1 MMKRENRTYQY
12 DIAAIIVSYLRNEI
26 NEADQRKLDA
36 WVASSVRHKELFSRI
51 CDETMQ
57 LEEIRKILSHD
68 ANSAWEVLKIKAER
82 RRKQRLFRIYK
93 VAASVVVLFGVSMF
107 LWLKSSNKPAEEEKM
122 AVRDE
127 IMPGRPMARL
137 TVASGITYQL
147 DTLGDLMLASSAAAN
162 NGREVIFKDLGETQQ
177 DSLPQYGKIEIPR
190 GGEYRMVLSDGTKVY
205 LNSATEL
212 RFPESFAG
220 CKERVVYLSG
230 EAFFE
235 VAKDTDRPFVVVCST
250 YNVRVL
256 GTSFNISNYADDED
270 SRTTLAS
277 GKVEINTRNNKQ
289 IVLKPGE
296 QAIVT
301 DRGVDVKGIDVE
313 LYTTWMH
320 ESFRFKGGSIEEIMK
335 KLARWYVVDVFY
347 ANQAVKDFH
356 FTGFLPR
363 YAKIEDVLELLS
375 LTTKNIAFEV
385 KGKSVWVREK

>member
-1 MMKRENRTYQY
+1 MKRENCTYQY
-12 DIAAIIVSYLRNEI
+12 DMAAIIVSYLRNEI
-26 NEADQRKLDA
+26 SEADQRKLDV
-36 WVASSVRHKELFSRI
+36 WLASSEGHKDLFSRI
-51 CDETMQ
+51 CNETMQ
-57 LEEIRKILSHD
+57 LEEIRKILSRD
-68 ANSAWEVLKIKAER
+68 ANSAWVVLKMKAER

-93 VAASVVVLFGVSMF
+93 VAASVVVLFGVSMV
-107 LWLKSSNKPAEEEKM
+107 LWLKSSNKPVEGERV
-122 AVRDE
+122 AVREE
-127 IMPGRPMARL
+127 IVPGRPMAKL

-147 DTLGDLMLASSAAAN
+147 DTLGDLMLSSSAAEN
-162 NGREVIFKDLGETQQ
+162 NGREVIFKDLHEVE
-177 DSLPQYGKIEIPR
+177 DSLPKYGKIEIPC
-190 GGEYRMVLSDGTKVY
+190 GGEYTMVLSDGTRVY

-235 VAKDTDRPFVVVCST
+235 VAKDADRPFIVICST
-250 YNVRVL
+250 YDVRVL
-256 GTSFNISNYADDED
+256 GTSFNISDYADDED

-277 GKVEINTRNNKQ
+277 GKVEIDMHNNKQ

-301 DRGVDVKGIDVE
+301 GKGVNVKEVDVE
-313 LYTTWMH
+313 FYTTWMY
-320 ESFRFKGGSIEEIMK
+320 ENFRFKGGNIEDIMK

-347 ANQAVKDFH
+347 ANQSVKDFH

>member
-1 MMKRENRTYQY
+1 MKRENRTYQY

-335 KLARWYVVDVFY
+335 KLARWYVVDV
-347 ANQAVKDFH
+347 V
-356 FTGFLPR
+356 
-363 YAKIEDVLELLS
+363 
-375 LTTKNIAFEV
+375 
-385 KGKSVWVREK
+385 

>member
-1 MMKRENRTYQY
+1 MKRENCTYQY
-12 DIAAIIVSYLRNEI
+12 DMAAIIVSYLRNEI
-26 NEADQRKLDA
+26 SEADQRKLDV
-36 WVASSVRHKELFSRI
+36 WLASSEGHKDLFSRI
-51 CDETMQ
+51 CNETMQ
-57 LEEIRKILSHD
+57 LEEIRKILSRD
-68 ANSAWEVLKIKAER
+68 ANSAWVVLKMKAER

-93 VAASVVVLFGVSMF
+93 VAASVVVLFGVSMV
-107 LWLKSSNKPAEEEKM
+107 LWLKSSNKSVEGERV
-122 AVRDE
+122 AVREE
-127 IMPGRPMARL
+127 IVPGRPMAKL

-147 DTLGDLMLASSAAAN
+147 DTLGDLMLSSSAAEN
-162 NGREVIFKDLGETQQ
+162 NGREVIFKDLHEVQ
-177 DSLPQYGKIEIPR
+177 DSLPKYGKIEIPR
-190 GGEYRMVLSDGTKVY
+190 GGEYTMVLSDGTRVY

-235 VAKDTDRPFVVVCST
+235 VAKDADRPFIVICST
-250 YNVRVL
+250 YDVRVL
-256 GTSFNISNYADDED
+256 GTSFNISDYADDED

-277 GKVEINTRNNKQ
+277 GKVEIDMHNNKQ

-301 DRGVDVKGIDVE
+301 GKGVNVKEVDVE
-313 LYTTWMH
+313 LYTTWMY
-320 ESFRFKGGSIEEIMK
+320 ENFRFKGGNIEDIMK

-347 ANQAVKDFH
+347 ANQSVKDFH

>member
-1 MMKRENRTYQY
+1 MKRENCTYQY
-12 DIAAIIVSYLRNEI
+12 DMAAIIVSYLRNEI
-26 NEADQRKLDA
+26 SEADQRKLDV
-36 WVASSVRHKELFSRI
+36 WLASSEGHKDLFSRI
-51 CDETMQ
+51 CNETMQ
-57 LEEIRKILSHD
+57 LEEIRKILSRD
-68 ANSAWEVLKIKAER
+68 ANSAWVVLKMKAER

-93 VAASVVVLFGVSMF
+93 VAASVVVLFGVSMV
-107 LWLKSSNKPAEEEKM
+107 LWLKSSNKPVEGERV
-122 AVRDE
+122 AVREE
-127 IMPGRPMARL
+127 IVPGRPMAKL

-147 DTLGDLMLASSAAAN
+147 DTLGDLMLSSSAAEN
-162 NGREVIFKDLGETQQ
+162 NGREVIFKDLHEVQ
-177 DSLPQYGKIEIPR
+177 DSLPKYGKIEIPR
-190 GGEYRMVLSDGTKVY
+190 GGEYTMVLSDGTRVY

-235 VAKDTDRPFVVVCST
+235 VAKDADRPFIVICST
-250 YNVRVL
+250 YDVRVL
-256 GTSFNISNYADDED
+256 GTSFNISDYADDED

-277 GKVEINTRNNKQ
+277 GKVEIDMHNNKQ

-301 DRGVDVKGIDVE
+301 GKGVNVKEVDVE
-313 LYTTWMH
+313 LYTTWMY
-320 ESFRFKGGSIEEIMK
+320 ENFRFKGGNIEDIMK

-347 ANQAVKDFH
+347 ANQSVKDFH

>member
-1 MMKRENRTYQY
+1 MKRENCTYQY
-12 DIAAIIVSYLRNEI
+12 DMAAIIVSYLRNEI
-26 NEADQRKLDA
+26 SEADQRKLDV
-36 WVASSVRHKELFSRI
+36 WLASSEGHKDLFSRI
-51 CDETMQ
+51 CNETMQ
-57 LEEIRKILSHD
+57 LEEIRKILSRD
-68 ANSAWEVLKIKAER
+68 ANSAWVVLKMKAER

-93 VAASVVVLFGVSMF
+93 VAASVVVLFGVSMV
-107 LWLKSSNKPAEEEKM
+107 LWLKSSNKSVEGERV
-122 AVRDE
+122 AVREE
-127 IMPGRPMARL
+127 IVPGRPMAKL

-147 DTLGDLMLASSAAAN
+147 DTLGDLMLSSSAAEN
-162 NGREVIFKDLGETQQ
+162 NGREVIFKDLHEVQ
-177 DSLPQYGKIEIPR
+177 DSLPKYGKIEIPR
-190 GGEYRMVLSDGTKVY
+190 GGEYTMVLSDGTRVY

-235 VAKDTDRPFVVVCST
+235 VAKDADRPFIVICST
-250 YNVRVL
+250 YDVRVL
-256 GTSFNISNYADDED
+256 GTSFNISDYADDED

-277 GKVEINTRNNKQ
+277 GKVEIDMHNNKQ

-301 DRGVDVKGIDVE
+301 GKGVNVKEVDVE
-313 LYTTWMH
+313 FYTTWMY
-320 ESFRFKGGSIEEIMK
+320 ENFRFKGGNIEDIMK

-347 ANQAVKDFH
+347 ANQSVKDFH

>member
-1 MMKRENRTYQY
+1 MMMKRENCTYQY
-12 DIAAIIVSYLRNEI
+12 DMAAIIVSYLRNEI
-26 NEADQRKLDA
+26 SEADQRKLDV
-36 WVASSVRHKELFSRI
+36 WLASSEGHKDLFSRI
-51 CDETMQ
+51 CNETMQ
-57 LEEIRKILSHD
+57 LEEIRKILSRD
-68 ANSAWEVLKIKAER
+68 ANSAWVVLKMKAER

-93 VAASVVVLFGVSMF
+93 VAASVVVLFGVSMV
-107 LWLKSSNKPAEEEKM
+107 LWLKSSNKPVEGERV
-122 AVRDE
+122 AVREE
-127 IMPGRPMARL
+127 IVPGRPMAKL

-147 DTLGDLMLASSAAAN
+147 DTLGDLMLSSSAAEN
-162 NGREVIFKDLGETQQ
+162 NGREVIFKDLHEVQ
-177 DSLPQYGKIEIPR
+177 DSLPKYGKIEIPR
-190 GGEYRMVLSDGTKVY
+190 GGEYTMVLSDGTRVY

-235 VAKDTDRPFVVVCST
+235 VAKDADRPFIVICST
-250 YNVRVL
+250 YDVRVL
-256 GTSFNISNYADDED
+256 GTSFNISDYADDED

-277 GKVEINTRNNKQ
+277 GKVEIDMHNNKQ

-301 DRGVDVKGIDVE
+301 GKGVNVKEVDVE
-313 LYTTWMH
+313 LYTTWMY
-320 ESFRFKGGSIEEIMK
+320 ENFRFKGGNIEDIMK

-347 ANQAVKDFH
+347 ANQSVKDFH

>member
-1 MMKRENRTYQY
+1 MKRENCTYQY
-12 DIAAIIVSYLRNEI
+12 DMAAIIVSYLRNEI
-26 NEADQRKLDA
+26 SEADQRKLDV
-36 WVASSVRHKELFSRI
+36 WLASSEGHKDLFSRI
-51 CDETMQ
+51 CNETMQ
-57 LEEIRKILSHD
+57 LEEIRKILSRD
-68 ANSAWEVLKIKAER
+68 ANSAWVVLKMKAER

-93 VAASVVVLFGVSMF
+93 VAASVVVLFGVSMV
-107 LWLKSSNKPAEEEKM
+107 LWLKSSNKPVEGERV
-122 AVRDE
+122 AVREE
-127 IMPGRPMARL
+127 IVPGRPMAKL

-147 DTLGDLMLASSAAAN
+147 DTLGDLMLSSSAAEN
-162 NGREVIFKDLGETQQ
+162 NGREVIFKDLHEVE
-177 DSLPQYGKIEIPR
+177 DSLPKYGKIEIPR
-190 GGEYRMVLSDGTKVY
+190 GGEYTMVLSDGTRVY

-235 VAKDTDRPFVVVCST
+235 VAKDADRPFIVICST
-250 YNVRVL
+250 YDVRVL
-256 GTSFNISNYADDED
+256 GTSFNISDYADDED

-277 GKVEINTRNNKQ
+277 GKVEIDMHNNKQ

-301 DRGVDVKGIDVE
+301 GKGVNVKEVDVE
-313 LYTTWMH
+313 FYTTWMY
-320 ESFRFKGGSIEEIMK
+320 ENFRFKGGNIEDIMK

-347 ANQAVKDFH
+347 ANQSVKDFH